1 MTANAGVR
9 YYQYIDTDVKNGRNF
24 YRVMAQDEFGNQIYS
39 NIVNVAVAMEGQQS
53 LAFVYPNPAESTL
66 YLDILKDVP
75 SNEFVRVE
83 MLQSNGRLMR
93 TWNMAGSQVQD
104 KIDLTGL
111 PNGLYFLRIRIGASS
126 TEVIK
131 VVKE

>member
-1 MTANAGVR
+1 
-9 YYQYIDTDVKNGRNF
+9 
-24 YRVMAQDEFGNQIYS
+24 MAQDEFGNQIYS